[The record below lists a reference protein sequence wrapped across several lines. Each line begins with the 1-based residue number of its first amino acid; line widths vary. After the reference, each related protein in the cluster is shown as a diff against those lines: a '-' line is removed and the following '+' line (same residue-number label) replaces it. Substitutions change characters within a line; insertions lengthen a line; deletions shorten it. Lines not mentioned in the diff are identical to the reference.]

1 MSNITE
7 VNIIEGLMSQVND
20 HLAQIVPTDEKT
32 RQAREQAVENINAFQ
47 TDDLYQLRTLT
58 EGDINGI

>member
-20 HLAQIVPTDEKT
+20 HLEQIVPTDHKT
-32 RQAREQAVENINAFQ
+32 RAAWEQAIESINAFQ
-47 TDDLYQLRTLT
+47 TDDLYQLRILT
-58 EGDINGI
+58 EGDIDE